1 MRITNGSVMST
12 YLRDL
17 QNNLQSMDKLNT
29 QLNTSKQ
36 VNKISDDPF
45 KTVKIMNVQGEINN
59 VEKYNYN
66 CDEITGWLDITDESL
81 DRVGNLTSEIKT
93 LLTSI
98 QDTFGPDE
106 IKAVQTEIN
115 EKIKQVGEA
124 MNTTYAGKYV
134 FGGSV
139 TDQPPVRVE
148 TDPTSGLAK
157 IVINNTDK
165 NGNIDPDLSA
175 RLDAALKSEIS
186 DGITM
191 DYNLT
196 IKNITSTTGKETGK
210 KSGLDILNDVVQ
222 KLNSDPVDMDEIK
235 KLSSD
240 LGDYMNDVLNNRSLI
255 GAKTNTVSAVKDS
268 NEENIL
274 EMKGTFSQ
282 MQDVDYADKFMEL
295 KEAQMV
301 YNATLQVG
309 AKLLQPTLLDYLR

>member
-1 MRITNGSVMST
+1 MRITNGSVMSK

-175 RLDAALKSEIS
+175 RLDASLKSEIS

-196 IKNITSTTGKETGK
+196 IKNIISTTGKETGK

>member
-1 MRITNGSVMST
+1 MRITNGNVMST

-98 QDTFGPDE
+98 QGTFGPDE

-134 FGGSV
+134 FGGSA

-157 IVINNTDK
+157 IIVNNTDK
-165 NGNIDPDLSA
+165 DGNVDPNLSA
-175 RLDAALKSEIS
+175 RLDASLKSEIS

-196 IKNITSTTGKETGK
+196 INNITSTTGKETGK

-222 KLNSDPVDMDEIK
+222 KLNSNPVDMDEIK

-274 EMKGTFSQ
+274 EMKGTFSL
-282 MQDVDYADKFMEL
+282 MQDVNYADKFMEL
-295 KEAQMV
+295 KEAQMI

-309 AKLLQPTLLDYLR
+309 SKLLQPTILDYLR

>member
-1 MRITNGSVMST
+1 MRITNGNVMST

-98 QDTFGPDE
+98 QGTFGPDE

-134 FGGSV
+134 FGGSA

-157 IVINNTDK
+157 IIVNNTDK
-165 NGNIDPDLSA
+165 DGNVDPNLSD
-175 RLDAALKSEIS
+175 RLDASLKSEIS

-196 IKNITSTTGKETGK
+196 INNIISTTGKETGK

-274 EMKGTFSQ
+274 EMKGTFSL
-282 MQDVDYADKFMEL
+282 MQDVNYADKFMEL
-295 KEAQMV
+295 KEAQMI

-309 AKLLQPTLLDYLR
+309 SKLLQPTILDYLR

>member
-1 MRITNGSVMST
+1 MRITNGNVMST

-29 QLNTSKQ
+29 QLNKSKQ

-98 QDTFGPDE
+98 QGTFGPDE

-134 FGGSV
+134 FGGSA

-157 IVINNTDK
+157 IIVNNTDK
-165 NGNIDPDLSA
+165 DGNVDPNLSA
-175 RLDAALKSEIS
+175 RLDASLKSEIS

-196 IKNITSTTGKETGK
+196 INNITSTTGKETGK

-274 EMKGTFSQ
+274 EMKGTFSL
-282 MQDVDYADKFMEL
+282 MQDVNYADKFMEL
-295 KEAQMV
+295 KEAQMI

-309 AKLLQPTLLDYLR
+309 SKLLQPTILDYLR

>member
-175 RLDAALKSEIS
+175 RLDASLKSEIS

>member
-98 QDTFGPDE
+98 QGTFGPDE

-134 FGGSV
+134 FGGSA

-165 NGNIDPDLSA
+165 DGNVDPNLSA
-175 RLDAALKSEIS
+175 RLDASLKSEIS

-196 IKNITSTTGKETGK
+196 INNIISTTGKETGK
-210 KSGLDILNDVVQ
+210 KSGLDILNDVAQ

-235 KLSSD
+235 NLSSD

-274 EMKGTFSQ
+274 EMKGTFSL
-282 MQDVDYADKFMEL
+282 MQDVNYADKFMEL
-295 KEAQMV
+295 KEAQMI

-309 AKLLQPTLLDYLR
+309 SKLLQPTILDYLR

>member
-1 MRITNGSVMST
+1 MRITNGNVMST

-66 CDEITGWLDITDESL
+66 CDEITGWLDITDEAM
-81 DRVGNLTSEIKT
+81 DRVGNLTSEVKT

-98 QDTFGPDE
+98 QGTFGPDE

-165 NGNIDPDLSA
+165 DGNVDPNLSV
-175 RLDAALKSEIS
+175 RLDASLKSELS

-295 KEAQMV
+295 KEAQMI

-309 AKLLQPTLLDYLR
+309 AKLLQPTILDYLR

>member
-148 TDPTSGLAK
+148 TDPNSGLAK

-165 NGNIDPDLSA
+165 DGNVDPNLSA
-175 RLDAALKSEIS
+175 RLDASLKSEIS

-295 KEAQMV
+295 KEAQMI

>member
-115 EKIKQVGEA
+115 EKIKQVGET

-175 RLDAALKSEIS
+175 RLDASLKSEIS

-196 IKNITSTTGKETGK
+196 IKNITSTIGKETGK

>member
-1 MRITNGSVMST
+1 MRITNGNVMST

-98 QDTFGPDE
+98 QGTFGPDE

-134 FGGSV
+134 FGGSA

-157 IVINNTDK
+157 IIVNNTDK
-165 NGNIDPDLSA
+165 DGNVDPNLSA
-175 RLDAALKSEIS
+175 RLDASLKSEIS

-196 IKNITSTTGKETGK
+196 INNITSTTGKETGK

-274 EMKGTFSQ
+274 EMKGTFSL
-282 MQDVDYADKFMEL
+282 MQDVNYADKFMEL
-295 KEAQMV
+295 KEAQMI

-309 AKLLQPTLLDYLR
+309 SKLLQPTILDYLR

>member
-98 QDTFGPDE
+98 QGTFGPDE

-134 FGGSV
+134 FGGSA

-165 NGNIDPDLSA
+165 DGNVDPNLSA
-175 RLDAALKSEIS
+175 RLDASLKSEIS

-196 IKNITSTTGKETGK
+196 INNIISTIGKETGK

-235 KLSSD
+235 NLSSD

-274 EMKGTFSQ
+274 EMKGTFSL
-282 MQDVDYADKFMEL
+282 MQDVNYADKFMEL
-295 KEAQMV
+295 KEAQMI

-309 AKLLQPTLLDYLR
+309 SKLLQPTILDYLR

>member
-175 RLDAALKSEIS
+175 RLDASLKS
-186 DGITM
+186 D
-191 DYNLT
+191 
-196 IKNITSTTGKETGK
+196 
-210 KSGLDILNDVVQ
+210 
-222 KLNSDPVDMDEIK
+222 
-235 KLSSD
+235 
-240 LGDYMNDVLNNRSLI
+240 
-255 GAKTNTVSAVKDS
+255 
-268 NEENIL
+268 
-274 EMKGTFSQ
+274 
-282 MQDVDYADKFMEL
+282 
-295 KEAQMV
+295 
-301 YNATLQVG
+301 
-309 AKLLQPTLLDYLR
+309 

>member
-157 IVINNTDK
+157 IIINNTDK

-175 RLDAALKSEIS
+175 RLDASLKSEIS

>member
-175 RLDAALKSEIS
+175 RLDASLKSEIS

-240 LGDYMNDVLNNRSLI
+240 LGGYMNDVLNNRSLI

-274 EMKGTFSQ
+274 EMKGKFSQ

>member
-1 MRITNGSVMST
+1 MRITNGNVMST

-98 QDTFGPDE
+98 QGTFGPDE

-134 FGGSV
+134 FGGSA

-157 IVINNTDK
+157 IVVNNTDK
-165 NGNIDPDLSA
+165 DGNVDPNLSA
-175 RLDAALKSEIS
+175 RLDASLKSEIS

-196 IKNITSTTGKETGK
+196 INNITSTTGKETGK

-274 EMKGTFSQ
+274 EMKGTFSL
-282 MQDVDYADKFMEL
+282 MQDVNYADKFMEL
-295 KEAQMV
+295 KEAQMI

-309 AKLLQPTLLDYLR
+309 SKLLQPTILDYLR

>member
-1 MRITNGSVMST
+1 MRITNGNVMST

-148 TDPTSGLAK
+148 TDPNSGLAK

-165 NGNIDPDLSA
+165 DGNVDPNLSA
-175 RLDAALKSEIS
+175 RLDASLKSEIS

-295 KEAQMV
+295 KEAQMI

>member
-1 MRITNGSVMST
+1 MRITNGNVMST

-98 QDTFGPDE
+98 QGTFGPDE

-134 FGGSV
+134 FGGSA

-157 IVINNTDK
+157 IIVNNTDK
-165 NGNIDPDLSA
+165 DGNVDPNLSD
-175 RLDAALKSEIS
+175 RLDASLKSEIS

-196 IKNITSTTGKETGK
+196 INNITSTTGKETGK

-274 EMKGTFSQ
+274 EMKGTFSL
-282 MQDVDYADKFMEL
+282 MQDVNYADKFMEL
-295 KEAQMV
+295 KEAQMI

-309 AKLLQPTLLDYLR
+309 SKLLQPTILDYLR

>member
-175 RLDAALKSEIS
+175 RLDASLKSEIS

-196 IKNITSTTGKETGK
+196 IKNIISTTGKETGK

>member
-175 RLDAALKSEIS
+175 RLDASLKSEIS
-186 DGITM
+186 DGITI

>member
-1 MRITNGSVMST
+1 MRITNGNVMST

-98 QDTFGPDE
+98 QGTFGPDE

-134 FGGSV
+134 FGGSA

-157 IVINNTDK
+157 IIINNTDK
-165 NGNIDPDLSA
+165 DGNVDPNLSA
-175 RLDAALKSEIS
+175 RLDASLKSEIS

-196 IKNITSTTGKETGK
+196 INNITSTTGKETGK

-274 EMKGTFSQ
+274 EMKGTFSL
-282 MQDVDYADKFMEL
+282 MQDVNYADKFMEL
-295 KEAQMV
+295 KEAQMI

-309 AKLLQPTLLDYLR
+309 SKLLQPTILDYLR

>member
-98 QDTFGPDE
+98 QGTFGPDE

-134 FGGSV
+134 FGGSA

-157 IVINNTDK
+157 IVVNNTDK
-165 NGNIDPDLSA
+165 DGNVDPNLSA
-175 RLDAALKSEIS
+175 RLDASLKSEIS

-196 IKNITSTTGKETGK
+196 INNITSTTGKETGK

-274 EMKGTFSQ
+274 EMKGTFSL
-282 MQDVDYADKFMEL
+282 MQDVNYADKFMEL
-295 KEAQMV
+295 KEAQMI

-309 AKLLQPTLLDYLR
+309 SKLLQPTILDYLR

>member
-1 MRITNGSVMST
+1 MRITNGNVMST

-98 QDTFGPDE
+98 QGTFGPDE

-134 FGGSV
+134 FGGSA

-157 IVINNTDK
+157 IVVNNTDK
-165 NGNIDPDLSA
+165 AGNVDPDLSA
-175 RLDAALKSEIS
+175 RLDASLKSEIS

-196 IKNITSTTGKETGK
+196 INNITSTTGKETGK

-274 EMKGTFSQ
+274 EMKGTFSL
-282 MQDVDYADKFMEL
+282 MQDVNYADKFMEL
-295 KEAQMV
+295 KEAQMI

-309 AKLLQPTLLDYLR
+309 SKLLQPTILDYLR

>member
-1 MRITNGSVMST
+1 MRITNGNVMST

-148 TDPTSGLAK
+148 TDPNSGLAK

-165 NGNIDPDLSA
+165 DGNVDPNLSA
-175 RLDAALKSEIS
+175 RLDASLKSEIS

-196 IKNITSTTGKETGK
+196 INSITSTTGKETGK

-235 KLSSD
+235 KISSD

-295 KEAQMV
+295 KEAQMI

>member
-98 QDTFGPDE
+98 QGTFGPDE

-134 FGGSV
+134 FGGSA

-165 NGNIDPDLSA
+165 DGNVDPNLSA
-175 RLDAALKSEIS
+175 RLDASLKSEIS

-196 IKNITSTTGKETGK
+196 INNIISTTGKETGK

-274 EMKGTFSQ
+274 EMKGTFSL
-282 MQDVDYADKFMEL
+282 MQDVNYADKFMEL
-295 KEAQMV
+295 KEAQMI

-309 AKLLQPTLLDYLR
+309 SKLLQPTILDYLR

>member
-1 MRITNGSVMST
+1 MRITNGNVMST

-66 CDEITGWLDITDESL
+66 CDEITGWLDITDEAM

-98 QDTFGPDE
+98 QGTFGPDE

-134 FGGSV
+134 FGGSA

-157 IVINNTDK
+157 IVVNNTDK
-165 NGNIDPDLSA
+165 DGNVDPNLSA
-175 RLDAALKSEIS
+175 RLDASLKSEIS

-274 EMKGTFSQ
+274 EMKGTFSL
-282 MQDVDYADKFMEL
+282 MQDVNYADKFMEL
-295 KEAQMV
+295 KEAQMI

-309 AKLLQPTLLDYLR
+309 SKLLQPTILDYLR